1 MASVVQNQQ
10 GFERTMAD
18 YLVYSAWALVI
29 LALPDIWT
37 IWRGGALSSNPYGWD
52 SLSALGLSPYGGN
65 RLRGFTQEPSYLG
78 MVISV
83 LYPICFIRLN
93 EKFTLPRLLLVGG
106 LWTCLIFAMTRTGLI
121 TCLLLT
127 ILVMMAWPKR
137 LLIGTI
143 CLGILGILWF
153 QFPILRVGMFASMA
167 WVPGLSPGGLDGS
180 TFVRGAHIVAAL
192 KTWLANPFFGVG
204 LGQSGYLLDQFYPSF
219 YNSSSAEYAVW
230 QSRGSF
236 GGIPSFSFIPRF
248 LAEIGLI
255 GLLIC
260 LAWLVGN
267 LPKIYRATQKNL
279 ELRGLVFALLG
290 FLIAS
295 FGIDGYFYL
304 TAWVIFGLLLGV
316 IRR

>member
-1 MASVVQNQQ
+1 MAFVVQKHQ
-10 GFERTMAD
+10 GFELTMTN
-18 YLVYSAWALVI
+18 YLVYGAWALVI

-37 IWRGGALSSNPYGWD
+37 IWRGGALSGIPYGWD
-52 SLSALGLSPYGGN
+52 ALSTLGLSPYGGN

-83 LYPICFIRLN
+83 LYPICFMRLN
-93 EKFTLPRLLLVGG
+93 EKFTLPRLLLVSG
-106 LWTCLIFAMTRTGLI
+106 LWACLIFAMTRTGLI
-121 TCLLLT
+121 ACLLLT
-127 ILVMMAWPKR
+127 ILILMAWPKR
-137 LLIGTI
+137 LLIGAI

-153 QFPILRVGMFASMA
+153 KFPQLQMGAFASMA
-167 WVPGLSPGGLDGS
+167 WVPGLSPSGLDGS
-180 TFVRGAHIVAAL
+180 SFVRGAHIVASL

-204 LGQSGYLLDQFYPSF
+204 LGQSGYLLDQFYPAI
-219 YNSSSAEYAVW
+219 YNSSSPEYEVW
-230 QSRGSF
+230 QPKGSF

-248 LAEIGLI
+248 LAELGLF

-260 LAWLVGN
+260 LAWSAGN
-267 LPKIYRATQKNL
+267 LPKIYRATKKSP

-295 FGIDGYFYL
+295 FGVDGYLYL
-304 TAWVIFGLLLGV
+304 TAWVIFGLVLGV